1 MEASVVQENS
11 EHFTELT
18 ISNRLGLHAR
28 AAARLAAMAR
38 AFKAELYLEKN
49 GLSADAKS
57 VLSLLTLECPLGTRV
72 VVRAVGPDARQAV
85 DLAAELI
92 DNKFGEE

>member
-1 MEASVVQENS
+1 MATRIVPEN
-11 EHFTELT
+11 EEILIELT

-28 AAARLAAMAR
+28 AAARLVEVANNY
-38 AFKAELYLEKN
+38 KAELFLEKN
-49 GLSADAKS
+49 GESADAKS

-72 VVRAVGPDARQAV
+72 TVRAVGPDARQAV
-85 DLAAELI
+85 DRAAELI